1 MKTTIVTRFWYK
13 SEISQNRLELLQ
25 KYFIKGLSE
34 QLDKDFDIDIL
45 VHKNTVNQLH
55 FLDWKGLRVNFTKTE
70 KNTLTLQNDI
80 LTEYNCRSELQIRLD
95 ADDYVMPNF
104 ISTIKSNINFNN
116 DKQLVTFQPSKLIHE
131 TGEKYRHQKDYSHK
145 MPSMF
150 LALYQKKPT
159 FSIYQTGHD
168 LFYRIVKNSIL
179 IDDPSICHLVIH
191 TENIFSKA

>member
-13 SEISQNRLELLQ
+13 SEITALRLELLQ
-25 KYFIKGLSE
+25 KYYIKGLSE
-34 QLDKDFDIDIL
+34 QTDKDFDIDIL

-55 FLDWKGLRVNFTKTE
+55 FLEWKGLRVNFTKTE

-80 LTEYNCRSELQIRLD
+80 LTKYNCRSELQIRLD
-95 ADDYVMPNF
+95 ADDYVTPNF
-104 ISTIKSNINFNN
+104 ISTVKSNINFNN

-131 TGEKYRHQKDYSHK
+131 TGEKYRHQKNYSNK

-159 FSIYQTGHD
+159 LSIYETGHD
-168 LFYRIVKNSIL
+168 QFYKLVKNSVL
-179 IDDPSICHLVIH
+179 IYDHTICNLVIH
-191 TENIFSKA
+191 TENIFSKP